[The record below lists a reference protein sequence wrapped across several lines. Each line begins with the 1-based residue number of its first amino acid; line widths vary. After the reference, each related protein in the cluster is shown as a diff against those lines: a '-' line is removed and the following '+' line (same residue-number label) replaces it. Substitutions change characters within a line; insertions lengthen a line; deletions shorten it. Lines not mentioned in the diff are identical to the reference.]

1 MAHQAPADPT
11 LPQNVTPAQR
21 KAREA
26 QLAASQ
32 ATYEWT
38 DAVPSLEG
46 VPVVKTLPTAE
57 MPTLEW
63 WLKLVKI
70 LIEVAINQIEV
81 EQSLIEQGLSALDPA
96 LVAADRVVV
105 AAIEKDVAALEA
117 KIAGDVTG
125 GKGIVA
131 LATDCVHMFDAEVAI
146 ADLKNHA
153 TKLKGVIE
161 LRGATKA
168 ALGKERPRTLQT
180 YLDNFKTISVPPIA
194 YTFQDDLE
202 FANLRVAGPN
212 CMLIEAVTKI
222 PKKCAVTAKQYA
234 AVVPGDTLDAAL
246 EERRLFQ
253 CDYSPLSI
261 IEPGEWDGSA
271 KYLTCPVAL
280 FAVPP
285 GGQSLVPVAINCDP
299 SNAASPVMTP
309 SMSAEKQWGWEMAK
323 LVVQVADGNYHELFA
338 HLARTHLVIEAI
350 AIATHRQLPDAH
362 PINALLVRHFEG
374 TLFINDA
381 AANSLIVA
389 GGPIDH
395 IFAGT
400 IESSQQA
407 AVQARLTFDFAKG
420 MLPQDIVAR
429 GVGADSALGDYPYRD
444 DGLLVWNAI
453 ESWAKA
459 YVRTYYSSDK
469 DVTGDTELQAWAA
482 AISDSGKLKGF
493 SAPSTIQE
501 LVDICTMTIFTAS
514 AQHASVNFPQ
524 KAIMEYAPA
533 VTGAFWQPAPDT
545 QKGGTK
551 TGWLAMMPPEVLALQ
566 QLKVLFLL
574 GSLYYRPLGTY
585 LSPDFPYPQWFQ
597 DPQITGKGGPLSRF
611 RAALQDVE
619 EQIVARNSE
628 RMRPYTFLLPS
639 LIPCSTNI

>member
-1 MAHQAPADPT
+1 MAQGAPADPT
-11 LPQNVTPAQR
+11 LPQNDSQTQR
-21 KAREA
+21 KARQA

-32 ATYEWT
+32 AQYEWT

-46 VPVVKTLPTAE
+46 VPLVKTLPEAE
-57 MPTLEW
+57 IPTMEW

-70 LIEVAINQIEV
+70 ALVAAINQIEV
-81 EQSLIEQGLSALDPA
+81 EKSLIEQGLSTLDPA
-96 LVAADRVVV
+96 LVEADRAVI
-105 AAIEKDVAALEA
+105 AAIEKYVTALEH
-117 KIAGDVTG
+117 KLAGEVSGKTAG
-125 GKGIVA
+125 GTS
-131 LATDCVHMFDAEVAI
+131 ATDCAEPIDTEIVI
-146 ADLKNHA
+146 ADLKNYA
-153 TKLKGVIE
+153 NKLKCIIE

-168 ALGKERPRTLQT
+168 ALGKERPRSLET
-180 YLDNFKTISVPPIA
+180 YLANFKVIGVPSIA

-212 CMLIEAVTKI
+212 CMLIEAATKV
-222 PKKCAVTAKQYA
+222 PKKCAITARQYA
-234 AVVPGDTLDAAL
+234 AVVPGDTLEAAL
-246 EERRLFQ
+246 EEGRLFK

-285 GGQSLVPVAINCDP
+285 GAQSLVPVAINCDP

-309 SMSAEKQWGWEMAK
+309 SLSTEKQWGWEMAK

-350 AIATHRQLPDAH
+350 AIATHRQLPDEH

-374 TLFINDA
+374 TLFINEA
-381 AANSLIVA
+381 AATSLIVA

-400 IESSQQA
+400 ITSSQQA
-407 AVQARLTFDFAKG
+407 AVQARLSFDFAKG

-459 YVRTYYSSDK
+459 YVRTYYSSDD

-545 QKGGTK
+545 QKGATK

-566 QLKVLFLL
+566 QLKVLYLL

-585 LSPDFPYPQWFQ
+585 RSPDFPYPQWFQ
-597 DPQITGKGGPLSRF
+597 DPKIVGKGGPLSRF
-611 RAALQDVE
+611 RSALEDVE
-619 EQIVARNSE
+619 TQIVARNAE

-639 LIPCSTNI
+639 LIPSSTNI